1 MYNLF
6 QSVVLHQNIKID
18 NNKLLKYIY
27 KIKKQ
32 DKGRILSNE
41 GGWQSLEI
49 GENQKELEEL
59 KDNIEKKLLEYL
71 DNVKLKHSKNYVY
84 NIWLNINGY
93 KDSNV
98 LHNHPKSIVSGV
110 YYIKTPS
117 KCGGLVLHHPCRE
130 IAPEWN
136 RLIIEYTPANSTT
149 WKLPVVEGDLVLF
162 PSWLYH
168 SVDLNLNKKDVRVS
182 IAFNICE

>member
-1 MYNLF
+1 MYNIF

-18 NNKLLKYIY
+18 NNKLLKYVY

-49 GENQKELEEL
+49 DENQKELEEL
-59 KDNIEKKLLEYL
+59 KNNIEKKLLEYL
-71 DNVKLKHSKNYVY
+71 DNIKLKHSKNYVY

-98 LHNHPKSIVSGV
+98 LHNHPWSIVSGV

-117 KCGGLVLHHPCRE
+117 KCGDLVLHHPCRE
-130 IAPEWN
+130 IGPEWH
-136 RLIIEYTPANSTT
+136 RLIIEYNPANSAT
-149 WKLPVVEGDLVLF
+149 WTLPVAEGDLVLF

-168 SVDLNLNKKDVRVS
+168 SVNSNLNKEDVRVS
-182 IAFNICE
+182 IAFNICG